1 MPASLNGKTTAPKIP
16 VSTTFKK
23 QQSPSQGALLF
34 LEKATFD
41 ACMYTFALI
50 GCGRIAPRHAE
61 NMIRIGRLVAVCDAI
76 PAQADSFAKTYNAKP
91 YYNLDDLLAQ
101 ENSINVV
108 SICTP
113 NGYHA
118 EHAIKALRS
127 GKHVLCE
134 KPMCLTSA
142 AAWQMLETEKF
153 SGKRLFVV
161 KSTRYNP
168 YVLQVKE
175 MLDKGKLGQVYSF
188 QLHCFWYRPAEYYTG
203 WRGKAFPDGGTLYT
217 QFSHYIDA
225 LIWLLGDIETA
236 HGFSKNSAHR
246 ESMEFEDTGVAAL
259 QLSSG
264 VIGTLNWSVNTYRK
278 NFEIGLTLIA
288 EKGTFSLGGPYLNE
302 VRYACMENPVE
313 PIPQG
318 KNANEYG
325 FYAGSMSNH
334 SEVYDSLLNA
344 LNGENDRFTSAL
356 EGLKTV
362 EAIERIYKAVSCH
375 NAP

>member
-1 MPASLNGKTTAPKIP
+1 M
-16 VSTTFKK
+16 F
-23 QQSPSQGALLF
+23 
-34 LEKATFD
+34 
-41 ACMYTFALI
+41 TFALV

-61 NMIRIGRLVAVCDAI
+61 NIVRIGKLAAVCDI
-76 PAQADSFAKTYNAKP
+76 TPVQADSFAKRYEARP

-101 ENSINVV
+101 ESGVEVV

-118 EHAIKALRS
+118 EQAIKTLRS

-142 AAWQMLETEKF
+142 AAWQMLDTEKF

-168 YVLQVKE
+168 YIQQVKQL
-175 MLDKGKLGQVYSF
+175 LDEGKLGKVYSF
-188 QLHCFWYRPAEYYTG
+188 QLHCFWNRPAAYYTG
-203 WRGKAFPDGGTLYT
+203 WRGKAFPDGGTLFT
-217 QFSHYIDA
+217 QFSHYVDA
-225 LIWLLGDIETA
+225 LIWLLGDIEMV
-236 HGFSKNSAHR
+236 HGFSKNTAHQG
-246 ESMEFEDTGVAAL
+246 SIEFEDTGAAAL

-264 VIGTLNWSVNTYRK
+264 AIGTLNWSVNTYEK

-302 VRYACMENPVE
+302 LKYACMESTVNPIAE
-313 PIPQG
+313 G
-318 KNANEYG
+318 NKANEYG

-334 SEVYDSLLNA
+334 NDVYDNLLKA
-344 LNGENDRFTSAL
+344 LNGDSDNFTNAMD
-356 EGLKTV
+356 GLKTV
-362 EAIERIYKAVSCH
+362 EAIEQIYKAVSSR
-375 NAP
+375 NML

>member
-1 MPASLNGKTTAPKIP
+1 
-16 VSTTFKK
+16 
-23 QQSPSQGALLF
+23 
-34 LEKATFD
+34 
-41 ACMYTFALI
+41 MYTFALV

-61 NMIRIGRLVAVCDAI
+61 NMIRIGRLVAVCDTI
-76 PAQADSFAKTYNAKP
+76 PTHADSFAKTYNARA
-91 YYNLDDLLAQ
+91 YYNLDDLLEQ
-101 ENSINVV
+101 ENSIDVV

-168 YVLQVKE
+168 YVLQVKKL
-175 MLDKGKLGQVYSF
+175 LDEGKLGQVYSF
-188 QLHCFWYRPAEYYTG
+188 QLHCFWNRPAEYYTG

-225 LIWLLGDIETA
+225 LIWLMGDIKTA
-236 HGFSKNSAHR
+236 HGFSNNVAHR
-246 ESMEFEDTGVAAL
+246 ESIEFEDTGVAAL

-264 VIGTLNWSVNTYRK
+264 IIGTLNWSVNTYQK
-278 NFEIGLTLIA
+278 NFEIGLTVIA

-302 VRYACMENPVE
+302 AKYACMESLLEPV
-313 PIPQG
+313 PQE

-334 SEVYDSLLNA
+334 NEVYDSLLKA
-344 LNGENDRFTSAL
+344 LNGETDNFTSAL
-356 EGLKTV
+356 DGLKTV
-362 EAIERIYKAVSCH
+362 EAIERIYKAVS
-375 NAP
+375 